1 MSTIPTPPSTTLSE
15 PSSPTELPVRL
26 SDNDRDV
33 EDLDSDPTMLGH
45 HPSHSAAATAQQ
57 IIKTTTTTIRP
68 VTVHPKPIYVIVA
81 TSLNPP
87 MGIGNKGGLPWPPI
101 KADMAFFR
109 KVTSYVP
116 PTTSS
121 SDPDSSLLNL
131 NAVIMGRKTW
141 ESIPPKFRPLPNR
154 LNVIITRSNPRQL
167 GQQIAE
173 AQNQNQKAEP
183 DVVDWR
189 VGKVDVPATKTNIP
203 STTSKP
209 NTNDATESESESEA
223 TPTIVVPL
231 SSSSSS
237 PSSTQSPIMIS
248 QDLKSALAIL
258 SSTSP
263 ISVSVPKNS
272 KTASASAS
280 ASSQEPK
287 YISISISIPKIFCIG
302 GAEIYRQILSL
313 SSTTPSTTG
322 PETELYDVRI
332 LQTQVR
338 KATDSTAGSVS
349 STTTDNTST
358 AASSAAAAARRPSST
373 IIEPPK
379 KDDFFECDTFFPDA
393 LPADP
398 AIKSAKWKV
407 VAPER
412 LNQWVGEGVEIPQF
426 QNQNQIQIE
435 AGGNDNSN
443 KNKNKNDSDR
453 DRDQQQK
460 EQKEGCADDDVDDDY
475 ERYRKGS
482 ISARVLDDKNWYRDG
497 KTAIEIRVVGWER
510 R

>member
-1 MSTIPTPPSTTLSE
+1 MSTIPTPPSTTLSA
-15 PSSPTELPVRL
+15 PSSPTELPVHL
-26 SDNDRDV
+26 SNDDRDV

-189 VGKVDVPATKTNIP
+189 VGKVDVPATNTAIP
-203 STTSKP
+203 PTSSKP

-263 ISVSVPKNS
+263 ISVSVPISRSNQS
-272 KTASASAS
+272 HKTATAH
-280 ASSQEPK
+280 QERR
-287 YISISISIPKIFCIG
+287 SISISIPKIFCIG

-338 KATDSTAGSVS
+338 KATDSTASSVS

-412 LNQWVGEGVEIPQF
+412 LREWVGEGVDIPQF
-426 QNQNQIQIE
+426 QNQIQIE
-435 AGGNDNSN
+435 AGGNNSN
-443 KNKNKNDSDR
+443 TKKNQNDENDSR
-453 DRDQQQK
+453 QK
-460 EQKEGCADDDVDDDY
+460 KEKEGCADDDVDDDY

-497 KTAIEIRVVGWER
+497 KTGIEIRVVGWER